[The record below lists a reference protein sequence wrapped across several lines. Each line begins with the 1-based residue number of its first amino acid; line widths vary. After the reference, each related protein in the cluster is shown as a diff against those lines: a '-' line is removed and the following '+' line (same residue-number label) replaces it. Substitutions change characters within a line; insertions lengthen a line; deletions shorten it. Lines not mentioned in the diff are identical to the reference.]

1 MSCRYFLSIFIVF
14 LALLYLFN
22 YVSKG
27 GVILLRDKYL
37 VFVVDTYFVTL
48 IPDAVSMSNDLYIDT
63 VKRKVVFL
71 DYG

>member
-1 MSCRYFLSIFIVF
+1 MF

-48 IPDAVSMSNDLYIDT
+48 IPDAVSTSNDLYIDT